1 MLGELLYIISNYEKG
16 RVKATGIWG
25 PRYKKSL
32 QESLEMMSKIIE
44 LLAEDEDVSHEEMR
58 PIMEFCRRKINII
71 FPANTLDS
79 INKDLM
85 ISLTASKNRK
95 LKASK
100 SEVIF
105 YMRKI
110 VKKCFDLLDSKER
123 GYKCQISYLLMA
135 FHNLPKVYL
144 DVTAETLCNIGVH
157 SISEEDAIEYANSY
171 MKKV

>member
-1 MLGELLYIISNYEKG
+1 MDKFPVLGELLYIISNYEKG

-85 ISLTASKNRK
+85 ISLTASIQSPYPRKACLEAKIRRACSNR
-95 LKASK
+95 
-100 SEVIF
+100 
-105 YMRKI
+105 
-110 VKKCFDLLDSKER
+110 
-123 GYKCQISYLLMA
+123 
-135 FHNLPKVYL
+135 
-144 DVTAETLCNIGVH
+144 
-157 SISEEDAIEYANSY
+157 
-171 MKKV
+171 